1 MLNEFEVKEIIIDEE
16 ALGQWS
22 EVIHPKREGKELQK
36 IIGELKA
43 TMRANNL
50 EYLTA
55 PQIGYNKRVFCIK
68 FGSNDFRT
76 FVNASISNMAKMTIA
91 RETCYSIPDKR
102 FIIPRYN
109 MIEVCYYTPLGDV
122 QSCKLMGRAAWVA
135 HHCVDHLD
143 GSLTSDIGLE
153 IDDMFD
159 NATEEEREEVIKMY
173 MESLD
178 LRQKAL
184 REEIENNEELKK
196 MDDAI
201 KFMDS
206 VRKGETILEPVD
218 IKKSEDDKSENMENK
233 E

>member
-1 MLNEFEVKEIIIDEE
+1 MINEYEVKPIITDEE

-22 EVIHPKREGKELQK
+22 EVIHPKKDGKELQK

-55 PQIGYNKRVFCIK
+55 PQIGYQKRVFCIK
-68 FGSNDFRT
+68 FGDSDYRS

-102 FIIPRYN
+102 FIIPRYG
-109 MIEVCYYTPLGDV
+109 MIELMYYTPLGEIK
-122 QSCKLMGRAAWVA
+122 SCKLYGRSAWVA

-153 IDDMFD
+153 IDDLFD
-159 NATEEEREEVIKMY
+159 NATDEEREEVIKMY

-178 LRQKAL
+178 LRQKQL
-184 REEIENNEELKK
+184 REEIENDEELKK

-206 VRKGETILEPVD
+206 VRKGETILEPVERK
-218 IKKSEDDKSENMENK
+218 IEDENTSKMENN

>member
-1 MLNEFEVKEIIIDEE
+1 MIQEYEVKEIITDEE

-22 EVIHPKREGKELQK
+22 EVIDPKKEGKLCQQ

-43 TMRANNL
+43 TMRAKDL

-55 PQIGYNKRVFCIK
+55 PQIGYNRRIFCVK
-68 FGSNDFRT
+68 FNGNDYRT
-76 FVNASISNMAKMTIA
+76 FINASISNMAKMTIA
-91 RETCYSIPDKR
+91 RETCNSIPEKR
-102 FIIPRYN
+102 FIRPRYN
-109 MIEVCYYTPLGDV
+109 MIEVIYYTPLN
-122 QSCKLMGRAAWVA
+122 QIEARKIMGRSAWVI

-159 NATEEEREEVIKMY
+159 KATDEEREEVIKMY

-178 LRQKAL
+178 IRQKQL
-184 REEIENNEELKK
+184 REEIETNEELKK
-196 MDDAI
+196 MNDAI

-206 VRKGETILEPVD
+206 VRKGETILEPTN
-218 IKKSEDDKSENMENK
+218 IEKIEDENISKMEAN
-233 E
+233 

>member
-1 MLNEFEVKEIIIDEE
+1 MIQEYEVKEIITDDEK
-16 ALGQWS
+16 LGQWS
-22 EVIHPKREGKELQK
+22 EVIHPKKEGKELQK

-50 EYLTA
+50 DYLTA
-55 PQIGYNKRVFCIK
+55 PQIGYLKRVFCIK
-68 FGSNDFRT
+68 FGKNDYRT
-76 FVNASISNMAKMTIA
+76 FVNTSISNMAKMTIA

-109 MIEVCYYTPLGDV
+109 MIELMYYTPLGEI
-122 QSCKLMGRAAWVA
+122 QSCKLMGRSAWVA

-159 NATEEEREEVIKMY
+159 NATDEEREEVIKMY

-178 LRQKAL
+178 LRQKQL
-184 REEIENNEELKK
+184 REEIDNNEELKK

-206 VRKGETILEPVD
+206 VRKGETILEPAN
-218 IKKSEDDKSENMENK
+218 IEKTEDENSINTENN

>member
-1 MLNEFEVKEIIIDEE
+1 MVQEYEVKEIITNLEE
-16 ALGQWS
+16 LGEWS
-22 EVIHPKREGKELQK
+22 EVIHPKKEGKLCQQ

-55 PQIGYNKRVFCIK
+55 PQIGYRKRIFCVK
-68 FGSNDFRT
+68 FGANDYRT
-76 FVNASISNMAKMTIA
+76 FLNASISNMAKITMA
-91 RETCYSIPDKR
+91 RETCNSIPDKT

-109 MIEVCYYTPLGDV
+109 MVEIIYYTPLGAV
-122 QSCKLMGRAAWVA
+122 EARKVVGRSAWLV

-143 GSLTSDIGLE
+143 GALTSDIGLE
-153 IDDMFD
+153 IDEMFD
-159 NATEEEREEVIKMY
+159 NATDEEREEVIKMY

-178 LRQKAL
+178 LRQKQL
-184 REEIENNEELKK
+184 REEIDNNEELKQ

-206 VRKGETILEPVD
+206 VRKGETTLEPSTQK
-218 IKKSEDDKSENMENK
+218 IEDVNSENMENIDA
-233 E
+233 

>member
-1 MLNEFEVKEIIIDEE
+1 MINEREVKEIICDTEK
-16 ALGQWS
+16 LGDWS
-22 EVIHPKREGKELQK
+22 EVINPKKEGSLCQQ

-43 TMRANNL
+43 TMRAKDL

-55 PQIGYNKRVFCIK
+55 PQIGYNKRIFCVR
-68 FGSNDFRT
+68 FNGNDYRT
-76 FVNASISNMAKMTIA
+76 FINASISNMAKMTIA
-91 RETCYSIPDKR
+91 RETCNSIPDKR

-109 MIEVCYYTPLGDV
+109 MIEVLYYTPLGEIEAR
-122 QSCKLMGRAAWVA
+122 KIMGRSAWVI

-143 GSLTSDIGLE
+143 GLLTSDIGLE

-159 NATEEEREEVIKMY
+159 NATDEEREEVIKMY

-178 LRQKAL
+178 IRQKQL
-184 REEIENNEELKK
+184 REEIENNEELKQ

-206 VRKGETILEPVD
+206 VRKGETIVEPVYE
-218 IKKSEDDKSENMENK
+218 KKTEDENSENMENK

>member
-1 MLNEFEVKEIIIDEE
+1 MIQEYTVKEIITDYDKLSE
-16 ALGQWS
+16 WS
-22 EVIHPKREGKELQK
+22 EVIDPKKEGKLCQQ

-55 PQIGYNKRVFCIK
+55 PQIGYTKRIFCVR
-68 FGSNDFRT
+68 FNNNDYRT
-76 FVNASISNMAKMTIA
+76 FINASISNMAKLTIA
-91 RETCYSIPDKR
+91 REECSSIPGKR

-109 MIEVCYYTPLGDV
+109 MIEMLYYTPMGQV
-122 QSCKLMGRAAWVA
+122 EARKIMGRSAWVV

-143 GSLTSDIGLE
+143 GALTSDIGLE

-159 NATEEEREEVIKMY
+159 NASEDERAEVIKMY
-173 MESLD
+173 MEALD
-178 LRQKAL
+178 LRQKQL
-184 REEIENNEELKK
+184 QEEIEADEDLKK

-206 VRKGETILEPVD
+206 VRKGETTLEPVYE
-218 IKKSEDDKSENMENK
+218 KKTEDEKS
-233 E
+233 